1 MTAADAKEFLKSL
14 EGQWKSV
21 ADGPAQVTGASKNV
35 AVGEYWLALDSV
47 ADLPTG
53 TLHGHLLL
61 GFDPAGSEF
70 NAAGVNSLTNSM
82 TRMTGKLESP
92 TRLVLQY
99 EGAAPGDPSS
109 KKVAY
114 RDVTTVESEDRYT
127 VTSHLKNEDGA
138 WVRIM
143 SITNER
149 VSAD

>member
-1 MTAADAKEFLKSL
+1 MTVADAKAFLKSL

-21 ADGPAQVTGASKNV
+21 ADGPTQMFGASKNV
-35 AVGEYWLALDSV
+35 AVGDYWLALDSV
-47 ADLPTG
+47 ADLTAG
-53 TLHGHLLL
+53 NVHGHLLL
-61 GFDPAGSEF
+61 GFDPAAKGF

-82 TRMTGKLESP
+82 IRMTGELESP

-114 RDVTTVESEDRYT
+114 RDVTTVEGEDRYT
-127 VTSHLKNEDGA
+127 VTSHLENEDGA
-138 WVRIM
+138 WVQIM